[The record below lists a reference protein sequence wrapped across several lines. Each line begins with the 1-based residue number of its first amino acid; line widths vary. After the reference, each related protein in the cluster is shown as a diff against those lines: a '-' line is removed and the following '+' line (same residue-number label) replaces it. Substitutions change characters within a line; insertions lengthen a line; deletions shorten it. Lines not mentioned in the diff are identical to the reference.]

1 MSLWSSSRFLENKI
15 SMEKLRGCVGKR
27 EVWVLKQKK
36 KIIPSFSANI
46 VERSACLWWLQ
57 QTAQKKL
64 LPLAPLDF
72 KSVEQTEAR
81 CCRNRWH
88 QRPLVFKKGRGK
100 KIFGVLEFNAK
111 QQLSPL
117 IVPPEWVLEEKV
129 TDFQFVLQYKEIE
142 FNKTQQAACGALRRA
157 LILFTAFCIVSL
169 LCTPR
174 AHTCS
179 TPAATAQLNTFNLL
193 MCRYSDFQS

>member
-1 MSLWSSSRFLENKI
+1 MSFKTK
-15 SMEKLRGCVGKR
+15 EKS
-27 EVWVLKQKK
+27 KK
-36 KIIPSFSANI
+36 KKFIPSFSAII
-46 VERSACLWWLQ
+46 VERSAWLWWRLQ
-57 QTAQKKL
+57 QTSQKKL
-64 LPLAPLDF
+64 LPLAPLD

-81 CCRNRWH
+81 CCCNRWH
-88 QRPLVFKKGRGK
+88 QRPLVFKKGRGE

-142 FNKTQQAACGALRRA
+142 FNKTQQAARGALRRA
-157 LILFTAFCIVSL
+157 LILFTAFCIVSPP
-169 LCTPR
+169 CTPR

-179 TPAATAQLNTFNLL
+179 TPAATAQPNTFNLL
-193 MCRYSDFQS
+193 VCRFSDFQSYVLEIFF